1 MDIVQSR
8 PLVRQ
13 KTVRSKRLQR
23 EALIG
28 LLFLSPWLIGFVFL
42 KALPILV
49 AFGFS
54 LTNFKMVSPETTQF
68 VGLENYVRLF
78 KDNVAGASL
87 FGFLIIL
94 SAIESVPK
102 ELYEAARVDG
112 AGPLARFIYVTL
124 PMVSPA
130 IFFTLVVNLTG
141 TFGGAVLLD
150 RGYVMRFSLSP
161 MESYINETMFS
172 RFELGY
178 ASTLAW
184 ATFVV
189 MMALTMFL

>member
-87 FGFLIIL
+87 FG
-94 SAIESVPK
+94 
-102 ELYEAARVDG
+102 
-112 AGPLARFIYVTL
+112 
-124 PMVSPA
+124 
-130 IFFTLVVNLTG
+130 
-141 TFGGAVLLD
+141 
-150 RGYVMRFSLSP
+150 SLSYFILTVP
-161 MESYINETMFS
+161 LEMGVALI
-172 RFELGY
+172 
-178 ASTLAW
+178 LAAVCTSERLKNKHW
-184 ATFVV
+184 Y
-189 MMALTMFL
+189 